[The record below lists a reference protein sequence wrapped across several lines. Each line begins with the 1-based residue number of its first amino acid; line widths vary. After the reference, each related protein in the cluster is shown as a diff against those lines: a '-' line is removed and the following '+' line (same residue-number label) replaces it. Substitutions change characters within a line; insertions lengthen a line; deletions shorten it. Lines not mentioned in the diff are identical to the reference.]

1 MHKSL
6 FLTKQVKINSVL
18 DILININAIAK
29 IFGLQKLVK
38 TFLLIAIKAYKKY
51 LSPRKG
57 FNCAYRIL
65 HQGQSCSSY
74 FHSCIT
80 EQSLSMA
87 CLSFQQRLQDCQQAH
102 TVLIASDRRQGL
114 RNKRRRRN
122 STCTENNNCINCRD
136 IFDLEFFLDV
146 LPPCNC

>member
-1 MHKSL
+1 MDKSL
-6 FLTKQVKINSVL
+6 SLTKRVKIDSVL
-18 DILININAIAK
+18 NILISVDAIAK
-29 IFGLQKLVK
+29 MLGLQKLVK
-38 TFLLIAIKAYKKY
+38 TFLSIAIKAYKQY

-57 FNCAYRIL
+57 FNCAHRVL

-74 FHSCIT
+74 FYSCIT
-80 EQSLSMA
+80 EQSLGSA

-102 TVLIASDRRQGL
+102 SILIASNKRQGS

-122 STCTENNNCINCRD
+122 STCAENNNCINCRD

-146 LPPCNC
+146 LPPCSC

>member
-6 FLTKQVKINSVL
+6 SLTQRVRIDSVL
-18 DILININAIAK
+18 KILISVDAIAK
-29 IFGLQKLVK
+29 MLGLQKLVRD
-38 TFLLIAIKAYKKY
+38 FLLIAIKAYKKY

-80 EQSLSMA
+80 EQSLSVA

-102 TVLIASDRRQGL
+102 TVLIASEKRQRL
-114 RNKRRRRN
+114 RNKRQRRN
-122 STCTENNNCINCRD
+122 STCAENNNCINCRD